1 MRTDAEMLDLILA
14 AARADERIRA
24 VILNGSRAN
33 PNARRDP
40 FQDFDI
46 VYLVTQ
52 VEPFK
57 QSRDW
62 LLPFGPIMILQTPDE
77 MGAEP
82 PGGRT
87 RYAYLTLFSDGHRI
101 DFTFHPLERLDALL
115 DDSLSVLLLDKD
127 GAVPPFAPAS
137 ESGCLPIPPSAKA
150 FGDCCNEF
158 WWVSTYVAKGLWRGE
173 ITYAKYF
180 MDQTVRA
187 ELMKMLTWLIGVQ
200 TGFARNPGKSGKHFA
215 EYLPPEMWQLLL
227 STYCDA
233 DEERNWQAL
242 FALGELFRRS
252 ARIVAEQFHFDYPQ
266 GDDERVSAHLRR
278 VHVLPRDAKEIR

>member
-57 QSRDW
+57 RSRDW
-62 LLPFGPIMILQTPDE
+62 LLPFGPLMILQTPDE
-77 MGAEP
+77 MGAAP
-82 PGGRT
+82 PGGRI
-87 RYAYLTLFSDGHRI
+87 RYAYLVQFSDGCRI
-101 DFTFHPLERLDALL
+101 DFTFHPLDRLDALP

-127 GAVPPFAPAS
+127 GVVPPFAPAS
-137 ESGCLPIPPSAKA
+137 ERGCLPQPPSAKA

-180 MDQTVRA
+180 MDQTVRE
-187 ELMKMLTWLIGVQ
+187 ELI
-200 TGFARNPGKSGKHFA
+200 
-215 EYLPPEMWQLLL
+215 E
-227 STYCDA
+227 D
-233 DEERNWQAL
+233 
-242 FALGELFRRS
+242 
-252 ARIVAEQFHFDYPQ
+252 
-266 GDDERVSAHLRR
+266 AHLADRR
-278 VHVLPRDAKEIR
+278 ADRLRPQPRQVRQTLRRLPAGGDVAAAALHLLRRGRGAQLAGAVCARRAVPPRRPDRGRAFPF